1 MRLAW
6 IFLNFLDWR
15 VANCFVYRF
24 QCSCPTSHF
33 LLQNSFKLLLDDRQK
48 NPTSSIFESAA
59 PRFCYLALALTSSL
73 VDLVDC
79 PEDSVLLIPLAVSSP
94 QDSPPLEGQRHRQAE
109 GCSLLCGKTLV
120 YVLALVSC
128 QHSLQK
134 KGSKVNLGMVT
145 LIELCQA
152 AILLVKLAALCT
164 RVRLYEIWRILFADS
179 LALPLVVFVNY
190 YKFWLVSKLGEE
202 FNPSS
207 HYVACENKFAFTYV
221 IHHP

>member
-1 MRLAW
+1 M
-6 IFLNFLDWR
+6 
-15 VANCFVYRF
+15 
-24 QCSCPTSHF
+24 
-33 LLQNSFKLLLDDRQK
+33 
-48 NPTSSIFESAA
+48 
-59 PRFCYLALALTSSL
+59 
-73 VDLVDC
+73 
-79 PEDSVLLIPLAVSSP
+79 
-94 QDSPPLEGQRHRQAE
+94 
-109 GCSLLCGKTLV
+109 
-120 YVLALVSC
+120 
-128 QHSLQK
+128 
-134 KGSKVNLGMVT
+134 GSKVNLGMVT

-207 HYVACENKFAFTYV
+207 HYIACENKFAFTYV